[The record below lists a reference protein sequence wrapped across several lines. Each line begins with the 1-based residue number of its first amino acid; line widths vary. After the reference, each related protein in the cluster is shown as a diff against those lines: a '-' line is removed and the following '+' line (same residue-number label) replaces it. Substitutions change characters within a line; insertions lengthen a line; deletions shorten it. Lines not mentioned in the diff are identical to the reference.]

1 MFPKQRRE
9 EVIELRK
16 VHRLVP
22 QVIASRT
29 GVPLGTV
36 RKWLKAF
43 PLTVEEKRAR
53 WRDANNAKA
62 PRKRMSAE
70 DRSNGKLLSSRKW
83 SEENRRQQPEIVQR
97 KKSEH
102 RELLL
107 SFTLG
112 RECSRCLENHL
123 ACLEFHHRDL
133 ERKTLEVL
141 TMVAKEMSKNH
152 IINDVKKCDAIF
164 SIYHRK
170 LHGQERGRGS
180 VVQMETAVVS

>member
-16 VHRLVP
+16 VHRLAS

-43 PLTVEEKRAR
+43 PLTVEEKRAY
-53 WRDANNAKA
+53 WLDANNAKG

-83 SEENRRQQPEIVQR
+83 SEENRRQQSEIVQR

-102 RELLL
+102 RGWLL
-107 SFTLG
+107 SFKLG
-112 RECSRCLENHL
+112 LECSRCLENRS
-123 ACLEFHHRDL
+123 ACLEFHHRDP

-141 TMVAKEMSKNH
+141 TMVAGEMSKDR
-152 IINDVKKCDAIF
+152 IINEVKKSDAIF

-180 VVQMETAVVS
+180 VAQMERAVVF